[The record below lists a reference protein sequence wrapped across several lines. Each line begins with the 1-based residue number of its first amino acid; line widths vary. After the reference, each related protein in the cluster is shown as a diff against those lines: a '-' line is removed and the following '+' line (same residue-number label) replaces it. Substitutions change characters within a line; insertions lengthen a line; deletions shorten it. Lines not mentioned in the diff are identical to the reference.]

1 MYVCG
6 SVSVEEREENQT
18 TKTLSQIPTI
28 PGTLEGRSNDRRR
41 SSSSSREEGR
51 ESYLTHYRNN
61 DKNMADQTTGRQLQR
76 ILHYSVTPC
85 RPLLGLRRNECALYD
100 VDCDEVYPRLY
111 IGDVESARNKQ
122 YLRLIGITHVLN
134 TAEGTRFGQVDTGHS
149 YYRDMSGVRY
159 MGFPLV
165 DQPST
170 DISRYFYIASKF
182 IENGINSGGKV
193 LVHCMMGMS
202 RSATCVLAYLMIARK
217 MSAAEAIRTVR
228 MHRDIRPN
236 EGFLQQ
242 LADLD
247 NELKRDRLYY

>member
-1 MYVCG
+1 MAK
-6 SVSVEEREENQT
+6 SFI
-18 TKTLSQIPTI
+18 K
-28 PGTLEGRSNDRRR
+28 
-41 SSSSSREEGR
+41 
-51 ESYLTHYRNN
+51 YLTTYRNN
-61 DKNMADQTTGRQLQR
+61 DKMSDQTTGRQLQR

-85 RPLLGLRRNECALYD
+85 RPLLGLRRSECALYD

-111 IGDVESARNKQ
+111 IGDAASARNKQ
-122 YLRLIGITHVLN
+122 YLRLIGVTHVLN

-149 YYRDMSGVRY
+149 FYRDMSGVRY
-159 MGFPLV
+159 MGFPMV
-165 DQPST
+165 DQPTT

-247 NELKRDRLYY
+247 NELRRDRMYY